1 MGTLNRIL
9 SEMKLKG
16 ISQVELCERL
26 KIKKQ
31 AVTNWKSG
39 HTQSYMKYL
48 PRIAEIL
55 DVSVDYLLGK
65 SESKE
70 TATARFVQPDITEET
85 VSFPVTGEVAAGYN
99 HIADEDWTGET
110 VEIPKSYLHGRP
122 ATDYFVLTVCG
133 DSMYPLYMDGDKV
146 LILKQDTLEHSGQI
160 GVIRYDGDN
169 ASLKKIEYAD
179 GEDWLRMVPINP
191 VYKPVEIRGADL
203 ELCSVIGIPKLLIRK
218 I

>member
-1 MGTLNRIL
+1 MDTLTSIL
-9 SEMKLKG
+9 EIMKSK
-16 ISQVELCERL
+16 
-26 KIKKQ
+26 KITQKDICHYLYLDKH
-31 AVTNWKSG
+31 TFSDWKSG
-39 HTQSYMKYL
+39 RSESYLKYL
-48 PRIAEIL
+48 PKIAEYL

-179 GEDWLRMVPINP
+179 GEDWIRMVPVNP